1 MLSILRMTL
10 VENGWRKARMK
21 AKTTPT
27 VVEVR

>member
-21 AKTTPT
+21 AKTTT